1 MAKYELPIYGEN
13 DEVVKMHATNICPW
27 AVYIQAADM
36 QEQLQNKGAR
46 EQMQAVGDI
55 LKAVFH
61 ELTDEELLHA
71 DGADVMNT
79 FTQIVSGGQKI
90 KSGQKI
96 KGGNSKNA

>member
-1 MAKYELPIYGEN
+1 MAKYELPIYGDN
-13 DEVVKMHATNICPW
+13 DEVIKMHETNICPW

-36 QEQLQNKGAR
+36 QEQMKDKSAR
-46 EQMQAVGDI
+46 EQMDAVGEI

-61 ELTDEELLHA
+61 TLTDAELLRA

-79 FTQIVSGGQKI
+79 FIQIVNG
-90 KSGQKI
+90 GQKI